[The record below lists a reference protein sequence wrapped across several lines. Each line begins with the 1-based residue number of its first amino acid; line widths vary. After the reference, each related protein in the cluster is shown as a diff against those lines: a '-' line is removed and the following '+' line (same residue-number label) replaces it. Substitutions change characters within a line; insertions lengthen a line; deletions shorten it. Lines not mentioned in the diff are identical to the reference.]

1 VFRCS
6 GVQDG
11 LALTAVRH
19 PMTARPVRTPEHLN
33 T

>member
-6 GVQDG
+6 GVQERPDG
-11 LALTAVRH
+11 RIGRSLSA
-19 PMTARPVRTPEHLN
+19 RTPEHLN